1 MAPPP
6 KHAGLRLPFIS
17 ITLGRGEGLPPLI
30 AGIATFFSL
39 LIITSILSRSYCS
52 EKRDCLT
59 IAPLK
64 IEIPTGVWGSIAGA
78 FSGAIFT
85 YGVFNLLEIQK
96 AKREPKPH
104 LRPSFDSCDEDCLVV
119 DSHPHPIFL
128 PSRDSQHAAKQ
139 FVGSA
144 SYLRVKVTNTGPVV
158 CENVRAYITELLVFD
173 VSNKSYR
180 RVARFKEPMALLWA
194 FEKKYDLYDDGKG
207 LDLPSQASRYADIL
221 VSYERVF
228 TPSNPR
234 ASSNDV
240 SINSSPAD
248 DLIDV
253 WFLKLKTVVQPTRHE
268 RMLEIPFGSDIEY
281 KINVSVYGDKAVPQS
296 ISITLCHK
304 SGMSQISVKGNSEDL
319 SVDSNNGEQEV
330 LLSLHNTISEWDE
343 SLVSKDIVYQ
353 QL

>member
-144 SYLRVKVTNTGPVV
+144 SYLRSLQKNRL
-158 CENVRAYITELLVFD
+158 N
-173 VSNKSYR
+173 R
-180 RVARFKEPMALLWA
+180 RVSPSSGGLVGLSWRCQGLRWPDDCDSGPLELSGAHRLPTPLGNLL
-194 FEKKYDLYDDGKG
+194 LM
-207 LDLPSQASRYADIL
+207 PS
-221 VSYERVF
+221 
-228 TPSNPR
+228 PSP
-234 ASSNDV
+234 V
-240 SINSSPAD
+240 
-248 DLIDV
+248 
-253 WFLKLKTVVQPTRHE
+253 
-268 RMLEIPFGSDIEY
+268 
-281 KINVSVYGDKAVPQS
+281 
-296 ISITLCHK
+296 
-304 SGMSQISVKGNSEDL
+304 
-319 SVDSNNGEQEV
+319 
-330 LLSLHNTISEWDE
+330 
-343 SLVSKDIVYQ
+343 
-353 QL
+353 